1 VVVPAGLP
9 TPLPPP
15 RTALAATFTRLRA
28 ADLGRDGLMLERRWQ
43 VAIAG
48 DGQPWAW
55 IERRQRP
62 GAGDLPSGLGFDV
75 VDRAPDPR

>member
-1 VVVPAGLP
+1 
-9 TPLPPP
+9 
-15 RTALAATFTRLRA
+15 
-28 ADLGRDGLMLERRWQ
+28 MLERRWQ

-55 IERRQRP
+55 IERRQRR

-75 VDRAPDPR
+75 VDRATDPR